1 MDYLSEFEITDDD
14 LKMAYRVLFNEDGE
28 FDNEKKQIIKSFE
41 SCQIEASPGSGK
53 TTTLVAKLIILA
65 EKLKR
70 KKYSKGI
77 CILTHTNVG
86 IDVIKEKLGSKGD
99 ILFKY
104 PNFVG
109 TLQSFIDT
117 YLAIPYFKMKYKKKV
132 ELIDDEFVNSQ
143 YEKLKNKYPLNRF
156 KNIHCSNFSF
166 SKFFYDFE
174 KKRFYCEERCIIK
187 DSSKIT
193 YKALYERINKGILKY
208 DEAVQLGSLYLEE
221 YPQIK
226 NFFNERFFLVQVD
239 EMQDTSDESFEILER
254 LFDKEKIIVQYI
266 GDKNQNILNGN
277 EKWHTTSGRTFI
289 ESKSKR
295 FGKHIASFLNHV
307 IKNENITIL
316 GNSRIKDYKPILIFY
331 SSDDYKEIENENK
344 VFNKFIEI
352 IKEKNLDEL
361 NGKNKV
367 IGRIG
372 AKSKVGIT
380 LVSYFNKFSQQSS
393 NKKNL
398 LINQIKKNKEHI
410 PENKKIISFFKR
422 KINYY
427 FKIMN
432 IDKYKDELENNQI
445 LFYKIIYDYLINKDK
460 EQMLKNL
467 FDFLKKITSK
477 TLNETEFYDI
487 FSSFVEE
494 DIDKIINIDTY
505 VKDNVKL
512 EIGTVHSVK
521 GETHLATLYLDTYFY
536 KDKKYDISDY
546 LIFEN
551 LLFKEENSEENK
563 STKNIIFVGASRP
576 KHLLCFACRDIS
588 SKINEEQK
596 NELKKYF
603 DIRYCD

>member
-14 LKMAYRVLFNEDGE
+14 LKIAYRVLFDEDGE
-28 FDNEKKQIIKSFE
+28 FDSEKKQIIKSFE

-117 YLAIPYFKMKYKKKV
+117 YLAIPYFRMKYKKKV
-132 ELIDDEFVNSQ
+132 ELIDNDFVNSYYYNISCKDSQ
-143 YEKLKNKYPLNRF
+143 LKYYLKYSRVDIEKIIFDFKNKCFLVPNLKNNNSDNYKKLYAR
-156 KNIHCSNFSF
+156 I
-166 SKFFYDFE
+166 E
-174 KKRFYCEERCIIK
+174 KGF
-187 DSSKIT
+187 
-193 YKALYERINKGILKY
+193 LKY
-208 DEAVQLGSLYLEE
+208 GEAIQLASLYLEE

-239 EMQDTSDESFEILER
+239 EMQDTSDEAFEILER
-254 LFDKEKIIVQYI
+254 LFNKEKTIVQYI

-277 EKWHTTSGRTFI
+277 EKWHTASGKTFI

-295 FGKHIASFLNHV
+295 FGKHIASFLNHI
-307 IKNENITIL
+307 IKDENITIL
-316 GNSRIKDYKPILIFY
+316 GNSQIKDYKPILIFY

-352 IKEKNLDEL
+352 IKEKNLDKL
-361 NGKNKV
+361 SGKNKV

-398 LINQIKKNKEHI
+398 LINQIKKNKEYI

-467 FDFLKKITSK
+467 FDFFKKITSK

-494 DIDKIINIDTY
+494 DIDKVINIDTY

-521 GETHLATLYLDTYFY
+521 GETHLATLYLDTYFF

-551 LLFKEENSEENK
+551 LLFKEKSSEENK

-576 KHLLCFACRDIS
+576 KYLLCFACKDIS
-588 SKINEEQK
+588 SEINEEQK
-596 NELKKYF
+596 KELAEYFEIKYV
-603 DIRYCD
+603 

>member
-1 MDYLSEFEITDDD
+1 MDYLNEFEITDDD

-117 YLAIPYFKMKYKKKV
+117 YLAIPYFRMKYKKKV
-132 ELIDDEFVNSQ
+132 ELIDNDFVNSYYYNISCKDFQ
-143 YEKLKNKYPLNRF
+143 LKCYLNRSRVDIEKIIFDFKNRYFLVPNLKNNNSDNYKKLYTR
-156 KNIHCSNFSF
+156 I
-166 SKFFYDFE
+166 E
-174 KKRFYCEERCIIK
+174 KGF
-187 DSSKIT
+187 
-193 YKALYERINKGILKY
+193 LKY
-208 DEAVQLGSLYLEE
+208 SEAIQLASLYLEE

-239 EMQDTSDESFEILER
+239 EMQDTSDEAFEILER
-254 LFDKEKIIVQYI
+254 LFNKEKTIVQYI

-277 EKWHTTSGRTFI
+277 EKWHTASGKTFI

-295 FGKHIASFLNHV
+295 FGEHIASFLNQI
-307 IKNENITIL
+307 IKDENITIL
-316 GNSRIKDYKPILIFY
+316 GNSQIKDYKPILIFY

-344 VFNKFIEI
+344 LFNKFIEI
-352 IKEKNLDEL
+352 IKEKKLDSL
-361 NGKNKV
+361 QGKFKV

-372 AKSKVGIT
+372 KEHSREKTI
-380 LVSYFNKFSQQSS
+380 LSYFNKFSQQNLKS
-393 NKKNL
+393 KNS
-398 LINQIKKNKEHI
+398 LISQIKKNKEHI
-410 PENKKIISFFKR
+410 SENKKIISFFKR

-432 IDKYKDELENNQI
+432 IDEYKDELENNKI
-445 LFYKIIYDYLINKDK
+445 LFHKIIYEYLVSKDK
-460 EQMLKNL
+460 EQI
-467 FDFLKKITSK
+467 LKKLFEFLEKITLK
-477 TLNETEFYDI
+477 TLSEAEFYDV
-487 FSSFVEE
+487 FSPFIEE
-494 DIDKIINIDTY
+494 DINETMNVDTY
-505 VKDNVKL
+505 IKDNIKL

-521 GETHLATLYLDTYFY
+521 GETHIATLYLDTFY
-536 KDKKYDISDY
+536 RKYDISKY
-546 LIFEN
+546 LLIEN
-551 LLFKEENSEENK
+551 LLSK
-563 STKNIIFVGASRP
+563 SKLERERQNIIFVGASRP
-576 KHLLCFACRDIS
+576 KYLLCFACKDIS
-588 SKINEEQK
+588 SEINEEQK
-596 NELKKYF
+596 KELAEYFEIKYV
-603 DIRYCD
+603 